1 MKYLE
6 ILTKK
11 LILMLLFNLI
21 SYCSFSQRPIDTR
34 NLPNP
39 PAGCEIDFA
48 VDTLDSCYNNN
59 SIKVDIFLSIGCGPY
74 ILDFGDG
81 TIITTNSQFNYHNY
95 CTPGN
100 YLVNIM
106 YANYFTQQVPYTF
119 WRVSNTTFT
128 VNFKPFVDS
137 TCYPATYSFMNLS
150 KCVAPEFD
158 TSGKLL
164 NFVWDY
170 GDGSP
175 MDTSFD
181 GGHLYY
187 AKSNASY
194 SVRLTAYINNCA
206 VSSTVVKIVTLPWT
220 KISSNFYHL
229 DPLTSFKYLCEN
241 KSDSSIFFP
250 NPCNYQF
257 NWHPGNLVSD
267 STANEPIF
275 LGVSGICN
283 TQLSYTLRTD
293 ITSQGIYL
301 YSDSFTYFI
310 NSDMIGLNTINPST
324 QILCAGIP
332 EKISPH
338 KAVICGTDLY
348 YGWSPYVAG
357 PSNIIRRIITLG
369 DSTTYTYLTSNYT
382 CIITAFPCSDTSF
395 TQKFLVLGKELPPN
409 YTYNYNSDGSVTFR
423 VTNPFGIESHRYTW
437 DFGNGRI
444 DTGSQVT
451 LNNLSGDYYVKLT
464 VTNNCGN
471 SNSSTYLVS
480 ILPSYNAIN
489 YNKNQCTQSS
499 SIVGYTSTTDFH
511 INTDQIWDSSNSNSL
526 ERKYKGT
533 ITIDSAKTL
542 TISGITVQLG
552 MNSKI
557 IVKRGGRLIIQNAI
571 LRGIYKSIIP
581 GDTCK
586 GMWQGIEV
594 WGNAAYNHYSNIS
607 VHGKVTISG
616 NSQILDA
623 HKAIFVGKRVECVP
637 SENEFCTGTS
647 GYVDFEPN
655 YGGGIID
662 VQGCTFRR
670 NAMDIIFTPYLPK
683 TGNPNTNANRI
694 RNNNF
699 YGGKVLDPGY
709 NTNNTVGAVPYPNHA
724 NHFYANAN
732 KQGKTSQQLKLYK
745 VYNLGIYG
753 NKFENATYGIDAI
766 DSKFT
771 VSKIGTGNGNNFQ
784 NLDYGIQSLST
795 LSSINFPQVISNN
808 NFNKIKSA
816 AIRMEGGKIITV
828 YKNHFGS
835 PSLFSTPTDNP
846 RGIYMYGVSNFNIV
860 DNDFYRLDT
869 SIFIL
874 ESGIEGGKISSDQQD
889 GNIFTQ
895 CKLGVMT
902 SGNNQNLQIRCNK
915 NLNNSANDYINR
927 NWNIAGSLKNQ
938 GSNVDHTSLA
948 GNEFRPSD
956 TKDLYS
962 TTPFNYFA
970 HARAADNTLATIPT
984 VAIGSTGW
992 DTLNIQK
999 TGFVKQNNSCTPPP
1013 PCYPNCNLALAINT
1027 QRRENLINNY
1037 EAVLESLDG
1046 YGNTEILLNSLGDLT
1061 KTSNDLKLE
1070 LVTNSPLSNTVL
1082 GAILSNT
1089 QKFTEQDLL
1098 EVLTYNLPIESSL
1111 WDDIASNLFPILT
1124 NNSINLLKT
1133 LQYGDNEYETLI
1145 SIEQQYLDELNNQQQ
1160 ILEEIVLT
1168 EIAEETP
1175 EQAAQKLAAE
1185 TNANKQTAV
1194 AGYLNNGDL
1203 TNASNIIQNFNIE
1216 NDADQA
1222 WVDFISIPLTLVQNN
1237 QMEWYNL
1244 SSTQLQT
1251 IENLATFSSSPKVIA
1266 NARAIL
1272 KLLYGTEYPM
1282 FEQNHNWNASRK
1294 SPRLMELQLLKKQTL
1309 QNPYPN
1315 PTHNEVNVPYYNENN
1330 ECCIIITDLMG
1341 KVIKRFSIEK
1351 GYHVL
1356 NFTTEEFAAGM
1367 YLISLKDV
1375 NQKSLIVKKF
1385 IVQK

>member
-1 MKYLE
+1 MKYFE

-21 SYCSFSQRPIDTR
+21 SYCSFSQKVIDTR

-39 PAGCEIDFA
+39 PDGCEISLI
-48 VDTLDSCYNNN
+48 VDTLDNCSNDN
-59 SIKVDIFLSIGCGPY
+59 SIRVDIFQSIGCGPY
-74 ILDFGDG
+74 ILNYGDG
-81 TIITTNSQFNYHNY
+81 TVITTNSQFNYHNY
-95 CTPGN
+95 CNTGN
-100 YLVNIM
+100 FTIYVL
-106 YANYFTQQVPYTF
+106 YANYFTNDVPVVN
-119 WRVSNTTFT
+119 WRVTNTSFS
-128 VNFKPFVDS
+128 VNFIPFVDS
-137 TCYPATYSFMNLS
+137 TCFPATYTFVNTSS
-150 KCVAPEFD
+150 CIAPEYD
-158 TSGKLL
+158 TTGRAL

-170 GDGSP
+170 GDGTRL
-175 MDTSFD
+175 DTTFD
-181 GGHLYY
+181 GGHYY
-187 AKSNASY
+187 LDKSNVSHNV
-194 SVRLTAYINNCA
+194 SLTAYINNCA
-206 VSSTVVKIVTLPWT
+206 VSSSTVKIITIPWT
-220 KISSNFYHL
+220 KISSHFYHL
-229 DPLTSFKYLCEN
+229 NPLYSFKYLCEN
-241 KSDSSIFFP
+241 IPDTSIYFP
-250 NPCNYQF
+250 NSCNYEF
-257 NWHPGNLVSD
+257 NWHPGNLLLD
-267 STANEPIF
+267 STSNEPIF
-275 LGVSGICN
+275 LGTAGTCDSEMK
-283 TQLSYTLRTD
+283 YTFKTD
-293 ITSQGIYL
+293 ITSRGIYL
-301 YSDSFTYFI
+301 YSDSFTYYI
-310 NSDMIGLNTINPST
+310 NSDKIDLYTANPTT
-324 QILCAGIP
+324 QILCAGVSERIKP
-332 EKISPH
+332 YKQVS
-338 KAVICGTDLY
+338 CGSLKFY
-348 YGWSPYVAG
+348 EWNPIVPYANNRS
-357 PSNIIRRIITLG
+357 SNPFINLG
-369 DSTTYTYLTSNYT
+369 DTSSYTYTKIYN
-382 CIITAFPCSDTSF
+382 CHIVIFPCSDTSF

-409 YTYNYNSDGSVTFR
+409 YTYNYNSNGSVTFR

-444 DTGSQVT
+444 ETGSQVT
-451 LNNLSGDYYVKLT
+451 LDNLSGDYYVKLT

-480 ILPSYNAIN
+480 ILPSFNAIN

-499 SIVGYTSTTDFH
+499 SIVGYTSATDFH

-542 TISGITVQLG
+542 TISGITVQFG

-557 IVKRGGRLIIQNAI
+557 IVKRGGRLILQNAI
-571 LRGIYKSIIP
+571 LRGIYKAMTP

-594 WGNAAYNHYSNIS
+594 WGNAAYNHYSNLS
-607 VHGKVTISG
+607 VHGKVAISG

-670 NAMDIIFTPYLPK
+670 NAMDIIFTPYIPK
-683 TGNPNTNANRI
+683 IGNPNTNANRI

-699 YGGKVLDPGY
+699 YGGKALDPGY

-771 VSKIGTGNGNNFQ
+771 VSKIGTGNGNSFQ
-784 NLDYGIQSLST
+784 NLDYGIHSLST

-816 AIRMEGGKIITV
+816 AIRMEGGKIITIH
-828 YKNHFGS
+828 NNNFGN
-835 PSLFSTPTDNP
+835 PSLFSTSMENP
-846 RGIYMYGVSNFNIV
+846 RGIYMYAVNNFYIT
-860 DNDFYRLDT
+860 DNNFYRVDS

-895 CKLGVMT
+895 CKQGVMT

-938 GSNVDHTSLA
+938 GSNVDHTSPA

-970 HARAADNTLATIPT
+970 HARAADNTFATIPT

-992 DTLNIQK
+992 DTLHIQK

-1027 QRRENLINNY
+1027 QRRENLLNNY

-1061 KTSNDLKLE
+1061 KTSNELKLE

-1082 GAILSNT
+1082 DAILSNT
-1089 QKFTEQDLL
+1089 QKFTEQDLT
-1098 EVLTYNLPIESSL
+1098 EVLTYNLPMESTL
-1111 WDDIASNLFPILT
+1111 WDDIVSNLFPILT

-1133 LQYGDNEYETLI
+1133 LQYGENEYETLI

-1194 AGYLNNGDL
+1194 AGYLTNGDL

-1222 WVDFISIPLTLVQNN
+1222 WVDFISIPLNLVQNN

-1244 SSTQLQT
+1244 TSTQLQS
-1251 IENLATFSSSPKVIA
+1251 IENFATFSTSPKVIA

-1309 QNPYPN
+1309 LNPYPN
-1315 PTHNEVNVPYYNENN
+1315 PATQEVNVSYYSEQDGSA
-1330 ECCIIITDLMG
+1330 IVITNLLG
-1341 KVIKRFSIEK
+1341 RVLKKYTIEK
-1351 GYHVL
+1351 GYHILTL
-1356 NFTTEEFAAGM
+1356 NIEDLTPGI
-1367 YLISLKDV
+1367 YLILFKDV
-1375 NQKSLIVKKF
+1375 TNRNLIIKKL
-1385 IVQK
+1385 VVNK